1 MPGDF
6 FDSNVLLYVAS
17 PLDARADRAERIVS
31 GGGAVSVQVL
41 NEVTHVARRKFVMD
55 WFEIEQFLTGL
66 RAFVTVHDLT
76 LLTHAE
82 AMRLVRSFRLAWYDA
97 LTVAAA
103 LLAGCDRLLT
113 EDMHHGLVID
123 DRLRIENPFLG

>member
-17 PLDARADRAERIVS
+17 PRDFRADRAEKIIS
-31 GGGAVSVQVL
+31 GGGTVSVQVL
-41 NEVTHVARRKFVMD
+41 NEVTYVARRKFAMD
-55 WFEIEQFLTGL
+55 WAEIEQFLGGM
-66 RAFVTVHDLT
+66 RAFVAVRDLT
-76 LLTHAE
+76 LATHAE
-82 AMRLVRSFRLAWYDA
+82 AIRLAQTFRLAWYDA
-97 LTVAAA
+97 LIVAAA

-123 DRLRIENPFLG
+123 GSLRIENPFLG

>member
-17 PLDARADRAERIVS
+17 PRDFRADRAEKIIS
-31 GGGAVSVQVL
+31 GGGTVSVQVV
-41 NEVTHVARRKFVMD
+41 NEVTYVARRKFAMD
-55 WFEIEQFLTGL
+55 WAEIEQFLGGM
-66 RAFVTVHDLT
+66 RAFVAVHDLT
-76 LLTHAE
+76 LATHAE
-82 AMRLVRSFRLAWYDA
+82 AIRLAQTFRLAWYDA
-97 LTVAAA
+97 LIVAAA

-123 DRLRIENPFLG
+123 GSLRIENPFLG

>member
-17 PLDARADRAERIVS
+17 PRDSRADRAERIVS
-31 GGGAVSVQVL
+31 RGGAISVQVL
-41 NEVTHVARRKFVMD
+41 SEVTHVARRKFAMD
-55 WFEIEQFLTGL
+55 WLEIDQFLTGM
-66 RAFVTVHDLT
+66 RAFVNVHDLT
-76 LLTHAE
+76 FMTHAE
-82 AMRLVRSFRLAWYDA
+82 AMRLARTFRLAWYDA
-97 LTVAAA
+97 LIVAAA

-123 DRLRIENPFLG
+123 DSLRIENPFLA